1 MNSFNQ
7 FRENY
12 TPEPLSTDEPSE
24 WAVIGGA
31 LVGAVALYLLTVFA
45 FSL

>member
-1 MNSFNQ
+1 MSHQ

-12 TPEPLSTDEPSE
+12 RPDPVTPAEPSE

-31 LVGAVALYLLTVFA
+31 VFAAVALYLLTVFA

>member
-1 MNSFNQ
+1 MKHSNHAQ
-7 FRENY
+7 HY
-12 TPEPLSTDEPSE
+12 TPDPVTPAEPSE

-31 LVGAVALYLLTVFA
+31 AVTALALYVLTFLA